1 MNPVVKLAASA
12 LPGEKKYVLFAGA
25 GVSKD
30 AGMPTAWDLML
41 KTARLLYAAD
51 GNPGESEL
59 SQADVEKWFVGSEYA
74 KKTYSELIG
83 TLYPT
88 YPEQQSFLKDCFGNP
103 DPGES
108 HKLIAEL
115 ARRGIIRAIV
125 TTNFDS
131 CIEKALHQA
140 GLEVQVISTDED
152 LVHSEPLI
160 HCKAVR
166 VYKPHGD
173 LGKGM
178 LRNTPADLMRLS
190 PAMERE
196 LVRLLSEHGVVVLGY
211 AGADEGIR
219 RVFRERNRTYYPV
232 FWVDPRQ
239 PAEAMAEILRAGA
252 YTYIECTSASE
263 FIHDWLGVLDRL
275 QMLAPGTGSAPTL
288 HDLRRALSSPHE
300 PVGPLF
306 NEFLETIFK
315 ELQRTRPDFDKFEH
329 RDDAIVAQIEAATPI
344 TYSFIEAALL
354 AGKYGSNEAADALY
368 RFFGKVYPL
377 YDIPRGF
384 SGSFYE
390 TDFDG
395 FKFLGFEMVVGL
407 VAALMKHDRWD
418 IIGRLLSQDVFA
430 DTRNGNRYVHIS
442 ELSSY
447 VESLNHFRNNRLK
460 LNRLSVMAD
469 VIKER
474 FTKSRL
480 SSLIDHIRFMEADY
494 FLFMRTVCRAQ
505 PSQVTGFLI
514 DVWCPRSC
522 VFLHSPPSYI
532 VKAESKRFLS
542 ELAAAAGFE
551 NDSEFV
557 ERLQERHRVFVRYFR
572 NAMIDSPLDFYDL
585 TKLGSR
591 Q

>member
-1 MNPVVKLAASA
+1 
-12 LPGEKKYVLFAGA
+12 
-25 GVSKD
+25 
-30 AGMPTAWDLML
+30 
-41 KTARLLYAAD
+41 
-51 GNPGESEL
+51 
-59 SQADVEKWFVGSEYA
+59 
-74 KKTYSELIG
+74 
-83 TLYPT
+83 
-88 YPEQQSFLKDCFGNP
+88 
-103 DPGES
+103 
-108 HKLIAEL
+108 
-115 ARRGIIRAIV
+115 
-125 TTNFDS
+125 
-131 CIEKALHQA
+131 
-140 GLEVQVISTDED
+140 
-152 LVHSEPLI
+152 
-160 HCKAVR
+160 
-166 VYKPHGD
+166 
-173 LGKGM
+173 
-178 LRNTPADLMRLS
+178 MRLS

-219 RVFRERNRTYYPV
+219 RVFRREPYLLPGLLLIPGSQQRR
-232 FWVDPRQ
+232 WQRS
-239 PAEAMAEILRAGA
+239 RAGVH
-252 YTYIECTSASE
+252 TSNAQVRAE
-263 FIHDWLGVLDRL
+263 FIHDWLDAG
-275 QMLAPGTGSAPTL
+275 QTAMLAPGTGSAPTL

-368 RFFGKVYPL
+368 RFFGKVYSL

-460 LNRLSVMAD
+460 LN
-469 VIKER
+469 
-474 FTKSRL
+474 
-480 SSLIDHIRFMEADY
+480 
-494 FLFMRTVCRAQ
+494 
-505 PSQVTGFLI
+505 
-514 DVWCPRSC
+514 
-522 VFLHSPPSYI
+522 
-532 VKAESKRFLS
+532 
-542 ELAAAAGFE
+542 
-551 NDSEFV
+551 
-557 ERLQERHRVFVRYFR
+557 
-572 NAMIDSPLDFYDL
+572 
-585 TKLGSR
+585 
-591 Q
+591 